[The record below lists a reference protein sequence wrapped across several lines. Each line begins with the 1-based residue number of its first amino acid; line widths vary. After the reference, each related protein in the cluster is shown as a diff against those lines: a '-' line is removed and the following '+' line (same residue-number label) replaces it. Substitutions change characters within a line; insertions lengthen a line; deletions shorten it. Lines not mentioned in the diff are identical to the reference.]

1 MVLLPTDRMDSLFS
15 PRCVWVNG
23 PIIVGAGPSGLAVA
37 ASLREQGVPFV
48 VLEREDCI
56 ASLWQKRTYD
66 RLKLHLPKQ
75 FCELPRMPFPASYPE
90 YPTRRQFI
98 EYLETYAATFDVKP
112 EFGSTVQTAQF
123 DETSGLWRVQSSSS
137 SGESMEYIGRWLVVA
152 TGENAESV
160 VPDIPGLGE
169 FAGEVAHVSEYK
181 SGDKYKGKSVLVVGC
196 GNSGMEVSLDLCDH
210 GALPSMVVRDA
221 VHVLPREVCGRST
234 FELATMLM
242 AWFPL
247 WFVDKIMVFL
257 SWLILG
263 NLVGFGI
270 RRPAIGPLTLKNM
283 YGRTPVLDT
292 GAMARI
298 RSGDITVVPGVSRF
312 TKNRAELT
320 DGTALDID
328 AVVMATGYKSNVPQ
342 WLQTSDGFFGK
353 DGYPTT
359 AFPNGWKGQSG
370 LYSVGFTRRGL
381 SGASADAVR
390 IAKDLGHV
398 WREET
403 KPTKRAAGACH
414 RRCISVIF

>member
-1 MVLLPTDRMDSLFS
+1 
-15 PRCVWVNG
+15 
-23 PIIVGAGPSGLAVA
+23 
-37 ASLREQGVPFV
+37 
-48 VLEREDCI
+48 
-56 ASLWQKRTYD
+56 
-66 RLKLHLPKQ
+66 
-75 FCELPRMPFPASYPE
+75 
-90 YPTRRQFI
+90 
-98 EYLETYAATFDVKP
+98 
-112 EFGSTVQTAQF
+112 VQTAQF

-137 SGESMEYIGRWLVVA
+137 SGEIMEYIGRWLVVA